1 MFIYIEKEHA
11 GATKTAFETGVLSE
25 CRKCRQRDIDL
36 ILCRKKRKNIPHNKA
51 VCDVYYDKYDIYDTT
66 ADA

>member
-11 GATKTAFETGVLSE
+11 DATKTAFETGVLSE
-25 CRKCRQRDIDL
+25 CRKCRQRDIAL
-36 ILCRKKRKNIPHNKA
+36 TLCRKKQKNTPHNKA
-51 VCDVYYDKYDIYDTT
+51 VCGVCYDKYDIYDTT